1 MVEAKKC
8 QRCGCM
14 YISENDVCEKCQKKD
29 GADLYRLKGFFAT
42 QEMGGEISQ
51 GEIAIATGISSKNLS
66 RFLGSDEFKG
76 IFAGLQEKANVGN
89 TNEEG
94 NFVELA

>member
-14 YISENDVCEKCQKKD
+14 YISENEVCEKCQKKD

-42 QEMGGEISQ
+42 QELGGEISQ
-51 GEIAIATGISSKNLS
+51 GEIAIATGISTKNLS
-66 RFLGSDEFKG
+66 RFLGSEEFKG
-76 IFAGLQEKANVGN
+76 IFDGVQNTSNVGVA
-89 TNEEG
+89 NEEG
-94 NFVELA
+94 NFVELS